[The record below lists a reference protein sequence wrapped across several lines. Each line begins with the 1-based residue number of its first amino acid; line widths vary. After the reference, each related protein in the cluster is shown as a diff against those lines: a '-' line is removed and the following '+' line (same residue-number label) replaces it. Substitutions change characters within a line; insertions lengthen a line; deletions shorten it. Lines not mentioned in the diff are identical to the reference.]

1 MKLKDSFIRSV
12 IDVAGHENVKIDEPM
27 KNHTSFKVGGPAD
40 VLVYPSNYEM
50 VKDLINICKENKVD
64 YFILGNG
71 SNLIIRD
78 GGIRGVVIKLG
89 HINKIVVDENL
100 LSAQCGAKLYS
111 VADQALKNSL
121 SGLEFASGIPGSIGG
136 ATAMNAG
143 AYDGEMAKVIES
155 ALVIDNEGNIRELNK
170 EELEFGYRNSAI
182 LKYSYIVLETRMR
195 LSNGDKALIKE
206 RMDDLAERRK
216 SKQPL
221 EYASAGSTFK
231 RPEGYFAGKLIQDS
245 GLKGTSV
252 GDAEVSEKHSGFIIN
267 KGNATAKEVLDL
279 IEVVK
284 AKVYEKFKV
293 ELHTEVRIIGEDSLT

>member
-111 VADQALKNSL
+111 VADKALKNSL

-155 ALVIDNEGNIRELNK
+155 VLVIDNEGNIRELNK

-182 LKYSYIVLETRMR
+182 LKYGYIVLETRMR

-216 SKQPL
+216 NKQPL

-267 KGNATAKEVLDL
+267 RGNATAKEVLDL